1 MTGADGSRAIGGSPF
16 VLTRKTR
23 PPFILRTT
31 GSPTKTCRNPD
42 RKPTHLGAV
51 LRVDVLPGLG
61 ITQGR
66 MAELLGVSRVTL
78 AQLLHEHRALSGD
91 MALRLERLLGTSA
104 ESWLNMQQAVDLW
117 EARQDM
123 HRFEGVQ

>member
-1 MTGADGSRAIGGSPF
+1 M
-16 VLTRKTR
+16 KT
-23 PPFILRTT
+23 L
-31 GSPTKTCRNPD
+31 RNPK
-42 RKPTHLGAV
+42 RKPTHPGAV
-51 LRVDVLPGLG
+51 LREDVLPGLA

-91 MALRLERLLGTSA
+91 MALRLEKLLGTSA

-117 EARQDM
+117 DARQDVQ
-123 HRFEGVQ
+123 RFAQVARLHMGGAQAATA